1 MLIERDV
8 HLCPGCGSRS
18 PFGYACPDCA
28 KPIQKGQAACSGC
41 GRRLYVPCPTCGQM
55 TFAGERCELCGSGLM
70 IRCTNARCGAL
81 QFFENVRCT
90 VCGKKINKKFG
101 T

>member
-1 MLIERDV
+1 
-8 HLCPGCGSRS
+8 
-18 PFGYACPDCA
+18 
-28 KPIQKGQAACSGC
+28 
-41 GRRLYVPCPTCGQM
+41 M